1 MLMSPEVEV
10 AKPALP
16 EAQLS
21 ETQLLAAP
29 PDDYMSAAQLAFFKD
44 RLCAER
50 DALLRAAG
58 DTAHHLQEFE
68 ATPDPSDR
76 ASLEED
82 HSLELRVRDRE
93 RQQLHRIDQA
103 LMRIRDGSYGWC
115 IESGEPIGIARL
127 LARPT
132 ATMSLEAQERYEVRR
147 KMKR

>member
-1 MLMSPEVEV
+1 MLIASEVTEP
-10 AKPALP
+10 AKAVPLLTD
-16 EAQLS
+16 AQM
-21 ETQLLAAP
+21 LAAP
-29 PDDYMSAAQLAFFKD
+29 ADEYMSAEQLAFFKD

-115 IESGEPIGIARL
+115 SDTGEPIGMARL

-132 ATMSLEAQERYEVRR
+132 ATLSLEAQERYEVRR

>member
-1 MLMSPEVEV
+1 MLIASEVTEP
-10 AKPALP
+10 AKAAPLLT
-16 EAQLS
+16 EAQM
-21 ETQLLAAP
+21 LAAP
-29 PDDYMSAAQLAFFKD
+29 ADDYMSVDQLAFFKD
-44 RLCAER
+44 RLCTER

-115 IESGEPIGIARL
+115 SDTGEPIGMARL

-132 ATMSLEAQERYEVRR
+132 ATLSLEAQERYEVRR

>member
-1 MLMSPEVEV
+1 MLIATEVIEAAQAV
-10 AKPALP
+10 PLLT
-16 EAQLS
+16 EAQM
-21 ETQLLAAP
+21 LAAP
-29 PDDYMSAAQLAFFKD
+29 ADEYMSAEQLAFFKD
-44 RLCAER
+44 RLCTER

-115 IESGEPIGIARL
+115 SDSGEPIGMARL

-132 ATMSLEAQERYEVRR
+132 ATLSLEAQERYEVRR

>member
-1 MLMSPEVEV
+1 MLIASEVTEP
-10 AKPALP
+10 AKAAPLLT
-16 EAQLS
+16 EAQM
-21 ETQLLAAP
+21 LAAP
-29 PDDYMSAAQLAFFKD
+29 ADDYMSAEQLAFFKD
-44 RLCAER
+44 RLCTER

-115 IESGEPIGIARL
+115 SDTGEPIGMARL

-132 ATMSLEAQERYEVRR
+132 ATLSLEAQERYEVRR

>member
-1 MLMSPEVEV
+1 MLIAPEVI
-10 AKPALP
+10 
-16 EAQLS
+16 EAAV
-21 ETQLLAAP
+21 AAP
-29 PDDYMSAAQLAFFKD
+29 LLTEADLIAAPADEYMSAEQLAFFKN
-44 RLCAER
+44 RLCTER

-115 IESGEPIGIARL
+115 SDSGEPIGMARL

-132 ATMSLEAQERYEVRR
+132 ATLSLEAQERYEVRR